1 MHNKELYT
9 LLHDAVDGS
18 WLMEKTEE
26 LWKIE
31 RGQCQRN
38 YRESSRFVYDILK
51 KSGLKNVARIPFP
64 ADGATVYQDKTMPLA
79 WEASVGKLT
88 VKKSPVAFHDPVV
101 ADISRHPFH
110 LVKGSCSTAP
120 GGVTA
125 RLISYEQMYLGA
137 DTRGA
142 MVIIPPDTGPRERRR
157 VYREICDFGAMGV
170 VSDWL
175 GTRYETPDALHWV
188 NGCSEGPQWHII
200 RTDRPLVGFSVT
212 PRIGDGLRN
221 AVRRGSVILHVE
233 SDGRNFEDEID
244 VVTGVIPGRDG
255 REVWVLSHLYE
266 PLTSDNSGGAVCTLE
281 ICRKINQLVSSGR
294 LPQPRFTIRP
304 VFGLELYGFAAYAA
318 SRGGCMSGEVVG
330 AINIDDAGAPGKG
343 RIEARLAPPPSAFA
357 GDHLAEEL
365 VKDCGD
371 ELDAEVWINESGG
384 YGDDTFL
391 NDPTTGI
398 PTIWYHPAQEMWHNS
413 MQTMDIIDEDFF
425 RSYAAF
431 AGSWIC
437 RMSGPLSSADVGKCY
452 RKARKRVELEFD
464 RITEAMSAGGEV
476 GEERGKPE
484 AWMAWRFERERQIL
498 EDLGDLAGDGARQCA
513 EESVRDLEQFYRRKA
528 LEIERKAGAASEGK
542 TSRNGKFREIA
553 ASMVSERA
561 TVGMP
566 HDLSKAPAAVRRHED
581 AIHHRILANMDGEK
595 TLAELIGRNEW
606 ETSLASSALRAGQR
620 NVFSPLSEAAAKRY
634 VSAVEYLTS
643 HGYLRTRYD
652 ATVKKEDILSAL
664 EKAGLGRG
672 DAVMVHCAL
681 SPFGHIEGGAE
692 TVVDAFLE
700 TVGEEGTIIMPAFTF
715 STIYIEGMG
724 PVVTKRRF
732 FDKGDTGQLRVGRVA
747 KAFLERPGVKRSAH
761 PSHSFAVAGKHA
773 EQWAGAHRE
782 TDAPCGRTT
791 PLAKLPGH
799 DGKIVW
805 FGAELATTTFFHFLE
820 NEKDMPYL
828 KTAICFARNAGG
840 RTRIVTVPRSVPGHR
855 DFYCD
860 DAEENSRIYRKL
872 IADGLEIRRVP
883 LGFGEVKAIS
893 AGQMH
898 SLGIAALEDDPSVLL
913 CDNRDCLFCV
923 DARGQLNGPRK
934 NGLRA
939 YRG

>member
-1 MHNKELYT
+1 MAPRVT
-9 LLHDAVDGS
+9 
-18 WLMEKTEE
+18 T
-26 LWKIE
+26 
-31 RGQCQRN
+31 
-38 YRESSRFVYDILK
+38 SS
-51 KSGLKNVARIPFP
+51 S
-64 ADGATVYQDKTMPLA
+64 
-79 WEASVGKLT
+79 
-88 VKKSPVAFHDPVV
+88 
-101 ADISRHPFH
+101 
-110 LVKGSCSTAP
+110 

-125 RLISYEQMYLGA
+125 RLITYEQMYLGA

-142 MVIIPPDTGPRERRR
+142 MVIIPPDTGPGERRR

-212 PRIGDGLRN
+212 PRIGDRLRN
-221 AVRRGSVILHVE
+221 AVRRGRVILHVE

-255 REVWVLSHLYE
+255 REIWVLSHLYE
-266 PLTSDNSGGAVCTLE
+266 PLSSDNSGGAICTLE
-281 ICRKINQLVSSGR
+281 ICRKINRLVSSGR
-294 LPQPRFTIRP
+294 LPEPRFTIRP

-318 SRGGCMSGEVVG
+318 SRGRCMSGEVVG

-357 GDHLAEEL
+357 GDHLAEEI

-371 ELDAEVWINESGG
+371 ELEAEIWINESGG

-398 PTIWYHPAQEMWHNS
+398 PTIWYHPAQKMWHNS

-425 RSYAAF
+425 KSYAAF

-437 RMSGPLSSADVGKCY
+437 RMSGPLSSADVEKCY
-452 RKARKRVELEFD
+452 RKARRKVELEFN
-464 RITEAMSAGGEV
+464 RITEELSAGGEA
-476 GEERGKPE
+476 GEDRGKPA
-484 AWMAWRFERERQIL
+484 AWMAWRFEKERQIL
-498 EDLGDLAGDGARQCA
+498 EGLGNLVGDEARQCV
-513 EESVRDLEQFYRRKA
+513 EECVRNLELFYRRKVH
-528 LEIERKAGAASEGK
+528 EIERKKGAASEGK
-542 TSRNGKFREIA
+542 KSRNGKFREIA
-553 ASMVSERA
+553 ASMVSERV
-561 TVGMP
+561 TVGML
-566 HDLSKAPAAVRRHED
+566 HDLSKVPAADRRHED
-581 AIHHRILANMDGEK
+581 VIHHRILASMDGEK
-595 TLAELIGRNEW
+595 TLAELIGNNEW
-606 ETSLASSALRAGQR
+606 ETSLAASGPRADQR
-620 NVFSPLSEAAAKRY
+620 DIFTPLSEAAIKRY

-643 HGYLRTRYD
+643 HGYLRTRYNKI
-652 ATVKKEDILSAL
+652 VKKDDILSAL
-664 EKAGLGRG
+664 EKAGLRRG
-672 DAVMVHCAL
+672 DTVMVHCAL
-681 SPFGHIEGGAE
+681 SPFGHIEGGAG
-692 TVVDAFLE
+692 TVVDAFFE

-715 STIYIEGMG
+715 SSIYIEGMG
-724 PVVTKRRF
+724 PEVANRRP
-732 FDKGDTGQLRVGRVA
+732 FDMGDIGQLRVGSVPET
-747 KAFLERPGVKRSAH
+747 FLKRSGVGRSAH

-773 EQWAGAHRE
+773 KEWTEAHRE
-782 TDAPCGRTT
+782 SDPPCGSTT
-791 PLAKLPGH
+791 PLAKLTEH
-799 DGKIVW
+799 DGKIIW

-828 KTAICFARNAGG
+828 KTAICFARKTGG
-840 RTRIVTVPRSVPGHR
+840 RIRIVTVPRSVPGHR

-860 DAEENSRIYRKL
+860 NAEENSKIYRKL
-872 IADGLEIRRVP
+872 IARGLEIRRTA

-898 SLGIAALEDDPSVLL
+898 SLGIAALEEDPSILL